1 MTERY
6 ELIGPLGTG
15 GMAEVLLARRVGLNG
30 FERLLAVKRIRPER
44 AQDPDLVRMLL
55 DEARN
60 AASLVHQ
67 RIVQVFD
74 IGMRDGVVELAMEYL
89 HGRTLED
96 VLAREPR
103 VPLAA
108 AIAIAVAVADGL
120 QHAHTRAS
128 PIVHRDVAPS
138 NVMITYDGS
147 VKLIDFGIAKAAN
160 NLSNTVFGTFK
171 GRLGYSSPEQ
181 CRCEPTDA
189 RSDIYSLAVLL
200 YEMTT
205 GARAYTAATEQDLL
219 AVMTEARIARP
230 TSIDPAFPPAL
241 EAIIMKGL
249 APDRS
254 QRYETAHEMQ
264 QDLEAFARAGALNLS
279 EGSLSRLMNDLF
291 ASDLVTWIRDRD
303 TGVTLEDHVLQQVAR
318 STIAHH
324 GAPPPARNTVDVDR
338 ETTMLPPRPRRT
350 SRRKASAS
358 PALRIA
364 LVVAL
369 IAVAYVVTRLVLTA
383 P

>member
-6 ELIGPLGTG
+6 ELIGPLGSG
-15 GMAEVLLARRVGLNG
+15 GMAEVSLARRVGPNG

-60 AASLVHQ
+60 AASLRHQ
-67 RIVQVFD
+67 RIVQVLD

-96 VLAREPR
+96 VLSRAAKL
-103 VPLAA
+103 PLAA
-108 AIAIAVAVADGL
+108 AIAIAVAIADGL
-120 QHAHTRAS
+120 HHAHTRAS

-160 NLSNTVFGTFK
+160 NLSNTVYGTFK

-205 GARAYTAATEQDLL
+205 GARAFTAVDEQGML
-219 AVMTEARIARP
+219 AVMTEPRITPP
-230 TSIDPAFPPAL
+230 TAIDPQFPPQLAL
-241 EAIIMKGL
+241 IIMQGL
-249 APDRS
+249 APDQAR
-254 QRYETAHEMQ
+254 RYATAHDLQ
-264 QDLEAFARAGALNLS
+264 QDLEAFARAGHLNLS
-279 EGSLSRLMNDLF
+279 DAALSRLMHDLF
-291 ASDLVTWIRDRD
+291 TEELEPWIRAQK
-303 TGVTLEDHVLQQVAR
+303 TGMTLEDHVLRDVV
-318 STIAHH
+318 
-324 GAPPPARNTVDVDR
+324 RNTVP
-338 ETTMLPPRPRRT
+338 PPRRR
-350 SRRKASAS
+350 RRRPSQRAL
-358 PALRIA
+358 ALRIA

-369 IAVAYVVTRLVLTA
+369 RVVAFIVTRMLLTA